1 MAILLKIQIKGITKP
16 PVWRRL
22 LIPDSFDF
30 RQLHYAI
37 QLAFDWGNEHLYQFQ
52 KQAYS
57 DGWCISEPEEDGG
70 MGFFSCESMPAK
82 KINVRKFI
90 EHRGLEKFVYV
101 YDFGDD
107 WIHQIIVEQ
116 LTDEVLQLPCC
127 LAGKGA
133 TPPENCGGPYNY
145 EYLKELKSKHKKTN
159 EELERLEW
167 AFEDYNMSD
176 GEEDENGRLQYE
188 KPEDAGWRV
197 FSINAFDLDDINFGL
212 EDFHSFE
219 ETSDDFYYKEIKD
232 DISEENIERF
242 YDGDRTE
249 FKLNNL
255 SDDDMNELINA
266 IRKVI
271 NKK

>member
-1 MAILLKIQIKGITKP
+1 M
-16 PVWRRL
+16 
-22 LIPDSFDF
+22 
-30 RQLHYAI
+30 
-37 QLAFDWGNEHLYQFQ
+37 
-52 KQAYS
+52 
-57 DGWCISEPEEDGG
+57 
-70 MGFFSCESMPAK
+70 
-82 KINVRKFI
+82 
-90 EHRGLEKFVYV
+90 
-101 YDFGDD
+101 
-107 WIHQIIVEQ
+107 
-116 LTDEVLQLPCC
+116 TDEVLQLPCC

-167 AFEDYNMSD
+167 AFEDYNISD
-176 GEEDENGRLQYE
+176 GEEDENVRLQYE

-219 ETSDDFYYKEIKD
+219 ETSDDFYYKDIKD
-232 DISEENIERF
+232 DISEEDIERF